1 MVDCRNDC
9 GLANIGSD
17 ELALVYTLTNTSTL
31 QIMLDGTEYPAIFLT
46 AALLTQSCRQNTRS
60 SMSPAYYYYLLSTL
74 YCLGVCTRGEITSC
88 SCTPPPRSV
97 RGRD

>member
-60 SMSPAYYYYLLSTL
+60 SMSLAYNYYLIISNN
-74 YCLGVCTRGEITSC
+74 LGVCTRGEITSC